1 MNVETVARQ
10 FAVALDAEDY
20 ATAQAWLAD
29 ACTFDCRGQRYM
41 GPAAIIA
48 AYRSNGSSARDR
60 FDSISYRSDVS
71 AIDLDHAR
79 IRFTDFLSRAG
90 ENFVFECEQIVT
102 VDRDG
107 RISAIEHV
115 DLDGAREALADF
127 IQRTEPGNL
136 PA

>member
-1 MNVETVARQ
+1 MSKPWHDNLQLHSMPKTTRLRKHGSLTRAHST
-10 FAVALDAEDY
+10 AEVSDIS
-20 ATAQAWLAD
+20 
-29 ACTFDCRGQRYM
+29 